1 MLGIASGAAAG
12 MRGAGEAGVAGRAGG
27 AAGAGCAEAKPA
39 PDTALQTRAAQA
51 ARCKVVKSVIVVVL

>member
-1 MLGIASGAAAG
+1 